1 MRKVLVFGTFD
12 IFHPGHLSFLRQARR
27 HGDRLYAVIARDR
40 TVLAVKKRLPIMTEK
55 ERLESV
61 KASGLAD
68 EAMLGSLRDKY
79 SAIKKIRPQVICLG
93 YDQTYLTSG
102 LAEKLASLD
111 IETEIIKL
119 RPYRPDIYK
128 SSKIRKNN
136 KKLP

>member
-27 HGDRLYAVIARDR
+27 HGDRLYAVVARDR
-40 TVLAVKKRLPIMTEK
+40 TVLAVKKRLPIQAES
-55 ERLESV
+55 ERLASV
-61 KASGLAD
+61 KASGLVD
-68 EAMLGSLRDKY
+68 EARLGNLGDKY

-93 YDQTYLTSG
+93 YDQAYLTSN

-111 IETEIIKL
+111 IEAEIIKL

-128 SSKIRKNN
+128 SSKIRK
-136 KKLP
+136 KQ